1 MKNKSLIIFTIFTLM
16 LLTCTSSL
24 AATISASKTTMKVVD
39 KSICE
44 INIKDIGKFTKEL
57 TEFNANKKEVTLT
70 LTLENAEKNSKVT
83 KPIELFLVLDNSK
96 SMTETYKNKVKNQ
109 YVVETANKFTENLFN
124 YFENIKIGIVGF
136 SSIADLTT
144 YHEGT
149 LDDAKLLLNL
159 SNSKDTIKNT
169 ISSYSENGGP
179 RTNIEAGLSIAE
191 SNFST
196 STECEKYIILISDC
210 VPNLSLNTEHTMTYS
225 GVNATNTKNKL
236 KSLETNGY
244 KIFSILMGSDN
255 SASENPSA
263 PIIDGSNKHMT
274 YGELAT
280 EVFGTQ
286 TVPTAGKFY
295 YIDYENLYAT
305 VNENIYQ
312 NIAVSKE
319 NSLKNIVIKDYFP
332 NEIIENFNFEHVK
345 SPNIGKVTTKVD
357 SSDNSIIWEIE
368 LLKEG
373 EIASLSY
380 NLTLKDE
387 YNAEIVKKILP
398 TNEKVDINFE
408 TDEGKDKSSS
418 DVSPKVQLLISGV
431 PKDNTVSKDPIPQTG
446 NYSYIFIIL
455 GCIIISL
462 IIIKFRKL
470 NNIK

>member
-1 MKNKSLIIFTIFTLM
+1 MKNKSLIIFIIFILM

-24 AATISASKTTMKVVD
+24 ATTVSASKTIMNVVD

-44 INIKDIGKFTKEL
+44 INIKDIGKFTKKL
-57 TEFNANKKEVTLT
+57 TEFNANKKEITLT

-124 YFENIKIGIVGF
+124 YFENLKIGIVGF
-136 SSIADLTT
+136 SSITNTST
-144 YHEGT
+144 YTEGT
-149 LDDAKLLLNL
+149 INDAKLLLNL

-179 RTNIEAGLSIAE
+179 RTNIEAGLSVAE
-191 SNFST
+191 SNFTT
-196 STECEKYIILISDC
+196 STQSEKYIILISDC
-210 VPNLSLNTEHTMTYS
+210 VPNLSLDTEHTMTYS

-255 SASENPSA
+255 SSSENPSA
-263 PIIDGSNKHMT
+263 PIVDSSTKHLT

-286 TVPTAGKFY
+286 TAPTAGKFY

-305 VNENIYQ
+305 LNENIYQ
-312 NIAVSKE
+312 NIAVSKD
-319 NSLKNIVIKDYFP
+319 NSLKNIIIKDYFP
-332 NEIIENFNFEHVK
+332 KEIIENFNFEYVK
-345 SPNIGKVTTKVD
+345 SPNIGKVSAKVD

-373 EIASLSY
+373 EVAYLSY

-387 YNAEIVKKILP
+387 YNAEIIKKILP
-398 TNEKVDINFE
+398 TNEKIDIDFE

-418 DVSPKVQLLISGV
+418 DVSPKVQLLIPDV